1 MEAIPACEVVTT
13 GKFLVNHY
21 DALVLFDS
29 RASHSFVSSDFVS
42 KHDLKAVT
50 LDKGNYCISAVGN
63 NISTNQ
69 VVLGTTLE
77 IGDR

>member
-21 DALVLFDS
+21 DALVLFDF

-42 KHDLKAVT
+42 KHNLKA
-50 LDKGNYCISAVGN
+50 I
-63 NISTNQ
+63 
-69 VVLGTTLE
+69 TLE
-77 IGDR
+77 KGSY